1 MRRFVRRDRISNG
14 DFCHSENGRV
24 EGLILDKR
32 TPDGAKRPRSAKGDR
47 RFPLEGRLTRTMPD
61 MPCVDVD
68 SINNKGVHELFS
80 DILYDS
86 DTEELEG
93 SEYKDD
99 FEDEDD
105 DDDWSDDGP
114 HSTLTSRSDNYQY
127 VR

>member
-1 MRRFVRRDRISNG
+1 MSGSSNG
-14 DFCHSENGRV
+14 DLCHSENGRV

-47 RFPLEGRLTRTMPD
+47 RFPQDGRMTRTMQN

-86 DTEELEG
+86 ETEELEG
-93 SEYKDD
+93 GEYKDD
-99 FEDEDD
+99 FEDDD
-105 DDDWSDDGP
+105 DDDWSDDSP
-114 HSTLTSRSDNYQY
+114 NSTLTSRSENYQY